1 MQAYPHNITSSRYL
15 VLCMALYVCLWEHGV
30 PGQVRD
36 LIDHQLEIIRDEG
49 LNLLHRVLDT
59 STRCHVNFEEYWKWN
74 MLAM

>member
-15 VLCMALYVCLWEHGV
+15 LVLCMALYMCLWEHGV

-36 LIDHQLEIIRDEG
+36 FIDHQLEIIRDEG

-59 STRCHVNFEEYWKWN
+59 STRFHVNFEGY
-74 MLAM
+74 

>member
-1 MQAYPHNITSSRYL
+1 
-15 VLCMALYVCLWEHGV
+15 MALYVCLWEHGV

-59 STRCHVNFEEYWKWN
+59 SSDV
-74 MLAM
+74 MLTLKDIGKMLVV